1 MDTLTLSDRQSVRI
15 AELPEGY
22 RVIGVDQS
30 APFVREPSGQ
40 VMRIQLNG
48 NLTAATT
55 AAKDRLAANGTDQAS
70 HVAGGVHA
78 STPYTEVGE

>member
-1 MDTLTLSDRQSVRI
+1 MDTLTLTDQQSVRI
-15 AELPEGY
+15 AELPDGY
-22 RVIGVDQS
+22 RVIGVDES
-30 APFVREPSGQ
+30 APFVRKPTGQ
-40 VMRIQLNG
+40 VMRIRQNG

-55 AAKDRLAANGTDQAS
+55 AAKDRLAAKEGDQAS

>member
-1 MDTLTLSDRQSVRI
+1 METLTLTDQQSVRI
-15 AELPEGY
+15 AELPDGY
-22 RVIGVDQS
+22 RVIGVDES
-30 APFVREPSGQ
+30 APFVRKPTGQ
-40 VMRIQLNG
+40 VMRIRQNG
-48 NLTAATT
+48 NLTAATI